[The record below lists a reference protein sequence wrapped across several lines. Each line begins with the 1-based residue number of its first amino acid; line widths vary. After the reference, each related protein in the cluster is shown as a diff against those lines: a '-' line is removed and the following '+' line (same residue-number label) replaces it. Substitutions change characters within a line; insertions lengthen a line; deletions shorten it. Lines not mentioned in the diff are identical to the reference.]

1 MAQKFNEG
9 NFNTEVLQSEE
20 PVLVDFYADWCGP
33 CRMMGPLVEQL
44 ADAYNGKVKVGKVNV
59 DEDGALAGNYGIQ
72 SIPSFLLFKNG
83 QVVDSVTGGVPQ
95 QVLQQMIERQM
106 A

>member
-1 MAQKFNEG
+1 MAQKFNTG
-9 NFNTEVLQSEE
+9 NFNAEVLQSEE

-44 ADAYNGKVKVGKVNV
+44 AETYNGKVKVGKVNV

-95 QVLQQMIERQM
+95 QVLKQMIDRQV

>member
-1 MAQKFNEG
+1 MAQKFNTG
-9 NFNTEVLQSEE
+9 NFNAEVLQSEE

-44 ADAYNGKVKVGKVNV
+44 ADTYNGKVKVGKVNV

-95 QVLQQMIERQM
+95 QVLKQMIDRQV

>member
-1 MAQKFNEG
+1 MAQKFNTE
-9 NFNTEVLQSEE
+9 NFNAEVLQSEE

-44 ADAYNGKVKVGKVNV
+44 AETYNGKVKVGKVNV

-95 QVLQQMIERQM
+95 QVLKQMIDRQV

>member
-1 MAQKFNEG
+1 MAQKFNTG
-9 NFNTEVLQSEE
+9 NFNAEVLQSEE

-44 ADAYNGKVKVGKVNV
+44 AETYNGKVKVGKVNV

-95 QVLQQMIERQM
+95 QVLQQMIERQV

>member
-1 MAQKFNEG
+1 MAQKFNTG
-9 NFNTEVLQSEE
+9 NFNAEVLQSEE

-44 ADAYNGKVKVGKVNV
+44 AETYNGKVKVGKVNV

-95 QVLQQMIERQM
+95 QVLKQMIERQV

>member
-1 MAQKFNEG
+1 MAQKFNTG
-9 NFNTEVLQSEE
+9 NFNVEVLQSEE

-44 ADAYNGKVKVGKVNV
+44 AETYNGKVKVGKVNV

-95 QVLQQMIERQM
+95 QVLKQMIDRQV

>member
-1 MAQKFNEG
+1 MAQKFNTK
-9 NFNTEVLQSEE
+9 NFHAEVLQSEE

-44 ADAYNGKVKVGKVNV
+44 AETYNGKVKVGKVNV

-95 QVLQQMIERQM
+95 QVLKQMIDRQV

>member
-1 MAQKFNEG
+1 MAQKFNTG
-9 NFNTEVLQSEE
+9 NFNVEVLQSEE

-44 ADAYNGKVKVGKVNV
+44 AETYNGRVKVGKVNV

-95 QVLQQMIERQM
+95 QVLKQMIERQV

>member
-1 MAQKFNEG
+1 MAQKFNTG
-9 NFNTEVLQSEE
+9 NFNAEVLQSEE

-44 ADAYNGKVKVGKVNV
+44 AETYNGKVKVGKINV

-95 QVLQQMIERQM
+95 QVLKQMIDRQV

>member
-1 MAQKFNEG
+1 MAQKFNTG
-9 NFNTEVLQSEE
+9 NFNVEVLQSEE

-44 ADAYNGKVKVGKVNV
+44 AETYNGKVKVGKVNV

-95 QVLQQMIERQM
+95 QVLKQMIERQV